1 MQLPWTRPEVPTPL
15 SHSSQR
21 SAMRNRLS
29 AFFHGSSVVADESPS
44 ERQQSCRMFRN
55 KQSHFT
61 HSSNLE
67 MSSLNR
73 NTPAPRSP
81 SSTRSLIDPTSS
93 PANSARPFSNATY
106 EQFSG
111 NPFSP
116 ASAHLAGSP
125 RTMPYSEPMVRH
137 HTSRR
142 HRRNPR
148 WRTKNSS
155 GRVYFR
161 NKSMHQ
167 TVFKCIIS
175 GGLLAATLIVC
186 T

>member
-1 MQLPWTRPEVPTPL
+1 MQLPWTRPEVPTP
-15 SHSSQR
+15 SSPSGQR

-116 ASAHLAGSP
+116 APAHLAGSP